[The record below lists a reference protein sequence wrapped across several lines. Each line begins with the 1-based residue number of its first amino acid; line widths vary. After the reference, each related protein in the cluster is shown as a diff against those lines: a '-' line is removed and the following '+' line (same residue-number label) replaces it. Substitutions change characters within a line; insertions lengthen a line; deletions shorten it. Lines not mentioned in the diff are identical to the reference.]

1 MRERIRERLWI
12 GMFFLMLCGG
22 QLCWLMG
29 GSRTAQEGYENRTAA
44 QRPVLSAGTIEEFP
58 ALYEAYYNDHLPYR
72 DFLIRMNSGLEYYV
86 FQTSSNENV
95 VRGKE
100 EWLFYNSS
108 ADDNPIEAYKGMGL
122 FTQQELEQIGNN
134 LLTTRETLS
143 ERGIKFVLFIAPNKE
158 RVYAEQ
164 MPEYYGAPA
173 ASYRTQ
179 QLVEYLQET
188 TDIRVVYPL
197 DALLAAKEK
206 GSRKLYYRLDTHWNY
221 IGAYIGTRELA
232 KELGVSMPALEE
244 LTVTET
250 DPTICDLADMIHL
263 REQLNQDPDYVL
275 SGYDRYHLT
284 TDRHD
289 LTGAYIYHCEGG
301 DERKLF
307 MLRDSFAD
315 AMDDFLAAQFHESY
329 MVHYSS
335 YSHELADREQP
346 DIFVYETVER
356 RIGELLTF
364 RIESWK

>member
-1 MRERIRERLWI
+1 MRKHIREGLWI
-12 GMFFLMLCGG
+12 GMFFLMLCGW
-22 QLCWLMG
+22 QLCWLAG
-29 GSRTAQEGYENRTAA
+29 GSRMAQEGYENRTVA

-72 DFLIRMNSGLEYYV
+72 DFLIRVNSAVEYYI
-86 FQTSSNENV
+86 FQASSNENV
-95 VRGKE
+95 VRGKDG
-100 EWLFYNSS
+100 WLFYNSS

-122 FTQQELEQIGNN
+122 FTWQELEQIREN
-134 LLTTRETLS
+134 LLVTRDTLA
-143 ERGIKFVLFIAPNKE
+143 ERGIEFVLFIAPNKE
-158 RVYAEQ
+158 RVYTEM
-164 MPEYYGAPA
+164 MPEYYGRPA
-173 ASYRTQ
+173 VSYRTQ
-179 QLVEYLQET
+179 QLVEYLEEH

-197 DALLAAKEK
+197 DTLLTAKE
-206 GSRKLYYRLDTHWNY
+206 GNAQKLYYRLDTHWNY
-221 IGAYIGTRELA
+221 IGAYIGTGELT
-232 KELGVSMPALEE
+232 KELGVSMPVLEE
-244 LTVTET
+244 LTITET
-250 DPTICDLADMIHL
+250 APTICDLADMIHL

-284 TDRHD
+284 TDQHD

-335 YSHELADREQP
+335 YSDELVESEQP

-356 RIGELLTF
+356 RIGELLKF
-364 RIESWK
+364 RIE